1 MPIPHQSYPP
11 FRAEETGSMPRGL
24 AEAGFLPGESA
35 PGCGV
40 SSPPVCTLCQW
51 GFPEGSDPL
60 SVAFGT

>member
-1 MPIPHQSYPP
+1 
-11 FRAEETGSMPRGL
+11 MPRCL